1 MSFQHFRLGQL
12 AMSQPLP
19 PHLQQ
24 NTAFSQNI
32 QSTSTQ
38 TTSPSI
44 TKQSAAR
51 PPYGSGDSDD
61 GYTLIFPNLTAFQE
75 WRAREEET
83 QMVEFVKGDTH
94 GSKAIPPRF
103 KDHTKLVCARHS
115 RSGRKKYVKK
125 HPERVRKVPSR
136 KLEGQGCQAS
146 ISYKT
151 YYDTEEVRVCYVSEH
166 SHPVGPANL
175 PFTRRGRRAAVE
187 AEKAKSKRQ
196 TAPPAGSDTTPPTN
210 SAPAQAPVPP
220 PQQPPMPGF
229 PAATPLPNLPHPFPH
244 YAAPPGVTPSYPPLP
259 VVTAGPQ
266 AHPVQQEQWDRMSVL
281 FNAIREHARTYDYPV
296 ASAVAL
302 ESVLIRLYLESPVG
316 VLGGGVAI
324 TPAMHGPCPV
334 PQQQTRAQQSQ
345 VQDSHSQTTINGT
358 PSTAEQQPST
368 EMDSGM
374 ETS

>member
-1 MSFQHFRLGQL
+1 MAFQHFRLGQL

-44 TKQSAAR
+44 TKQSSAR
-51 PPYGSGDSDD
+51 DSDD

-115 RSGRKKYVKK
+115 RSGRKKY
-125 HPERVRKVPSR
+125 PSPPLSHTLVADVLLSW

-187 AEKAKSKRQ
+187 AEKAK
-196 TAPPAGSDTTPPTN
+196 TAP
-210 SAPAQAPVPP
+210 APAPVPP

-324 TPAMHGPCPV
+324 TPGMHGPCPV

-345 VQDSHSQTTINGT
+345 VQDSRSQTTINGT
-358 PSTAEQQPST
+358 PSTGEQQPSA